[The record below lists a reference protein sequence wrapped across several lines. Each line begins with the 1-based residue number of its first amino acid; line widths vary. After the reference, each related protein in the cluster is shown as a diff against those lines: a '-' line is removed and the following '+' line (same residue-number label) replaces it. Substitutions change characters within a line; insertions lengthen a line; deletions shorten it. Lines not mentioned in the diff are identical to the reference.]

1 MKTLSE
7 IRKSFWYNFPQFQ
20 MYYRVKKRQNDYG
33 NIIRSHFVDFIDYL
47 QKNDIISEKLANRAT
62 L

>member
-33 NIIRSHFVDFIDYL
+33 DIIGSCFVDFVDYL
-47 QKNDIISEKLANRAT
+47 QKNNIISEKLANRAT